1 MQREGKWSR
10 ASRAM
15 NILIFCGGDFPGCSV
30 VRAPCF
36 YCRRWRFNPWSE
48 KQDLASS
55 WAKKTITFFCEFGK
69 RPNFLNSEQWTES
82 KRPSASP
89 ILKQPVWDNSL
100 YRFKDVQKSV
110 KKGSRVDEL
119 EIYVLNYEL
128 NQDTLILIWSGL
140 LKSELLARK
149 GKP

>member
-1 MQREGKWSR
+1 MVQWLGFPAFTAEGEGSIPGQRNKTLQ
-10 ASRAM
+10 A
-15 NILIFCGGDFPGCSV
+15 PG
-30 VRAPCF
+30 
-36 YCRRWRFNPWSE
+36 
-48 KQDLASS
+48 L
-55 WAKKTITFFCEFGK
+55 KKTVTFFCASGK
-69 RPNFLNSEQWTES
+69 RPNFLNSEQWMES

-89 ILKQPVWDNSL
+89 ILEQPVWDNSL

-119 EIYVLNYEL
+119 EIYVLNYER

-149 GKP
+149 GKPQITPKAKYTMEISQIFWVPRK